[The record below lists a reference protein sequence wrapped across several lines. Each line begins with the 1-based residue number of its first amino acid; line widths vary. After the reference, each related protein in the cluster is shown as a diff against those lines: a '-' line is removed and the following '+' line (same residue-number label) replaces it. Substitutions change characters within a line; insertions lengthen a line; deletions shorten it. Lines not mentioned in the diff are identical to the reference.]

1 MLGGGTT
8 AENTEMSGQIVGVNF
23 LCRVLFTADSCR
35 LTYKRHGTIYGFGNF

>member
-23 LCRVLFTADSCR
+23 FMQGV
-35 LTYKRHGTIYGFGNF
+35 IYCG